1 MSSDS
6 LDLSS
11 PHPQA
16 DREEMFDIISKTFS
30 RHGYFNFLD
39 RCRNSYIEGSHY
51 DWDASTVGRL
61 DGKIV
66 THCGVWGYDMRVGRS
81 LVRVAGV
88 GAVSTHGEY
97 QKRGLMSRTF
107 AHALSQ
113 MREAGY
119 DMTMLFGIK
128 DYYHRF
134 GYVRAYPLTT
144 YIVDVG
150 ELPTDKPAPQCRK
163 IKRPPLEEMA
173 RVYNRQN
180 AGLTASAMRP
190 TYRKAVFLGDH
201 ECHIWCNAKGKLAGW
216 VLTHKN
222 TCVDHAGQAE
232 QVLRVMGALARK
244 QAWMEVQFRD
254 LHHDTALC
262 RLLQAGTCRA
272 ETHYARSGGAM
283 IRTLDLRS
291 ALEKVS
297 PELARR
303 MAASHLNRWRGTLAV
318 RDARQQVVLKIGG
331 GKVGVI
337 DGPAGKNTAR
347 GGEEVAQLI
356 IGTDEPQALCAAG
369 GIKTTG
375 EAAGLL
381 EVLFPEQHPCLA
393 GADRF

>member
-1 MSSDS
+1 MSSDA
-6 LDLSS
+6 LDFAS
-11 PHPQA
+11 PHPKA

-97 QKRGLMSRTF
+97 RKRGLMSRTF
-107 AHALSQ
+107 AHALPR
-113 MREAGY
+113 MRDAGY
-119 DMTMLFGIK
+119 DMTMLFGIH

-134 GYVRAYPLTT
+134 GYVRAYPATT

-150 ELPTDKPAPQCRK
+150 ELPTDKPAPKCRK

-180 AGLTASAMRP
+180 AGLTASALRP
-190 TYRKAVFLGDH
+190 TYRKAVFLGDQD
-201 ECHIWCNAKGKLAGW
+201 CRIWRDAKGKLAGW

-232 QVLRVMGALARK
+232 QVLRVLGELARK
-244 QAWMEVQFRD
+244 QAWTEVHFKD

-262 RLLQAGTCRA
+262 RLIKAGTCRA
-272 ETHYARSGGAM
+272 ETQYARSGGAM

-291 ALEKVS
+291 TLEKIA
-297 PELARR
+297 PELERR
-303 MAASHLNRWRGTLAV
+303 MAVSHLNRWRGTLGV
-318 RDARQQVVLKIGG
+318 SDSRQRAVLKIGG

-337 DGPAGKNTAR
+337 DAPAGKNVVR
-347 GGEEVAQLI
+347 GGEEIAQLI
-356 IGTDEPQALCAAG
+356 IGADEPRALCEAG
-369 GIKTTG
+369 HIKTTG
-375 EAAGLL
+375 EAAALL
-381 EVLFPEQHPCLA
+381 EVLFPAQHPCLA